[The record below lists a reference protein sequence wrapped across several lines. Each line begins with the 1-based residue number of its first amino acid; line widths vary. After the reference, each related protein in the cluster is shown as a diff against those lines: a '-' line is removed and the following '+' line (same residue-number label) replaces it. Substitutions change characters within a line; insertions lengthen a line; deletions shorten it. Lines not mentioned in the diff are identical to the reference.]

1 MIWSDL
7 FHIQVPVLEK
17 VLRTVLVYAGLALL
31 LRLAGKRD
39 LAQLN
44 TFDLVVM
51 LLLSNV
57 VQNSVIGN
65 DNSLVGGLLGAA
77 VLVAVN
83 AAWVRLINR
92 TPRLTTIFEGTPTQ
106 LVANGKIVADVH
118 RLGMR
123 RSDVA
128 AAIRRQG
135 AASVDEVEEA
145 MLEPGGQIV
154 VNLKPDAQDLTVSDF
169 RSGEADQVALINELR
184 DEIRRL
190 TERVDAGFG
199 ELKR

>member
-17 VLRTVLVYAGLALL
+17 VLRTVLVYAGLAIL
-31 LRLAGKRD
+31 LRLGGKRD

-83 AAWVRLINR
+83 AGWVRLINR
-92 TPRLTTIFEGTPTQ
+92 TPRLTTIFEGTPTR
-106 LVANGKIVADVH
+106 LVENGRIVANVH
-118 RLGMR
+118 RLGLR

-128 AAIRRQG
+128 AAVRRQG
-135 AASVDEVEEA
+135 AASVDEVKEA
-145 MLEPGGQIV
+145 MLEPGGTIV
-154 VNLKPDAQDLTVSDF
+154 VDLKEDAQDLTVSDF
-169 RSGEADQVALINELR
+169 RAGEADQAALINQLR

-190 TERVDAGFG
+190 SERVDAGFG
-199 ELKR
+199 ELSR

>member
-17 VLRTVLVYAGLALL
+17 VLRTVLVYAGLAIL
-31 LRLAGKRD
+31 LRLGGKRD

-83 AAWVRLINR
+83 AGWVRLINR
-92 TPRLTTIFEGTPTQ
+92 TPRLTTIFEGTPTR
-106 LVANGKIVADVH
+106 LVENGRIVANVH
-118 RLGMR
+118 RLGLR

-128 AAIRRQG
+128 AAVRRQG
-135 AASVDEVEEA
+135 AASVDEVKEA
-145 MLEPGGQIV
+145 MLEPGGTIV
-154 VNLKPDAQDLTVSDF
+154 VDLKEDAQDLTVSDF
-169 RSGEADQVALINELR
+169 RAGEADQAALINQLR

-190 TERVDAGFG
+190 SERVDAGFG
-199 ELKR
+199 ELNR

>member
-17 VLRTVLVYAGLALL
+17 VLRTVLVYAGLAIL
-31 LRLAGKRD
+31 LRLGGKRD

-92 TPRLTTIFEGTPTQ
+92 TPRLTTIFEGTPTR
-106 LVANGKIVADVH
+106 LVEDGRIVADVH
-118 RLGMR
+118 RLGLR

-135 AASVDEVEEA
+135 AASVDEVKEA
-145 MLEPGGQIV
+145 MLEPGGTIV
-154 VNLKPDAQDLTVSDF
+154 VNLKEEAQDLTVSDF
-169 RSGEADQVALINELR
+169 RAGEADQAALINQLR

-190 TERVDAGFG
+190 SERVDAGFG
-199 ELKR
+199 ELNR